1 MSKTELMALMKII
14 SRNYR
19 NYYKDEQEIR
29 EAAAV
34 MYKVLEPWDFQLIE
48 KALLKFMESS
58 SAFPPNAGQLISLA
72 KEIRRAEY
80 DENQRQISQLPEP
93 KGECIPMPG
102 DIRQKLQNLFKM
114 PEGMK

>member
-34 MYKVLEPWDFQLIE
+34 MYKVLEPWEFTLIE
-48 KALLKFMESS
+48 KALLKFMETD
-58 SAFPPNAGQLISLA
+58 SAFPPNSGQLITLA
-72 KEIRRAEY
+72 KEIRRSEF
-80 DENQRQISQLPEP
+80 DECKRQTDLLPEP
-93 KGECIPMPG
+93 ETERIPMPD
-102 DIRQKLQNLFKM
+102 DIREKLNGLFK
-114 PEGMK
+114 P

>member
-34 MYKVLEPWDFQLIE
+34 MYKVLESWEFTLIE
-48 KALLKFMESS
+48 KALLKFMETD
-58 SAFPPNAGQLISLA
+58 SAFPPNAGQLITLA
-72 KEIRRAEY
+72 KEIRRAEW
-80 DENQRQISQLPEP
+80 DKHQRETDLLPEP
-93 KGECIPMPG
+93 ETERIPMPD
-102 DIRQKLQNLFKM
+102 DIREKLNGLFK
-114 PEGMK
+114 P

>member
-1 MSKTELMALMKII
+1 MKII

-48 KALLKFMESS
+48 KSLLQFMESA

-72 KEIRRAEY
+72 KEIRRTEWEEQKRRT
-80 DENQRQISQLPEP
+80 DLLPEP
-93 KGECIPMPG
+93 ELKREPCPPEIMA
-102 DIRQKLQNLFKM
+102 KMKNLFKM
-114 PEGMK
+114 PEGME

>member
-29 EAAAV
+29 EAATV

-48 KALLKFMESS
+48 KALLKFMESA

-72 KEIRRAEY
+72 KEIRRE
-80 DENQRQISQLPEP
+80 EWEKRQREINQLPEP
-93 KGECIPMPG
+93 EKKVPCPPG
-102 DIRQKLQNLFKM
+102 TWEKIQNLFRM
-114 PEGMK
+114 TI

>member
-34 MYKVLEPWDFQLIE
+34 MYKVLEPWDFHLIE
-48 KALLKFMESS
+48 KALLKFMESP
-58 SAFPPNAGQLISLA
+58 SAFPPNPGQLITLA
-72 KEIRRAEY
+72 KEIRRAEW
-80 DENQRQISQLPEP
+80 DKHQREADMLPEP
-93 KGECIPMPG
+93 ETERIPCPPEIME
-102 DIRQKLQNLFKM
+102 KMKNLFKM
-114 PEGMK
+114 PEGI